1 MPGTHHYFRTAL
13 RFPKRSTPTL
23 RTIKTSSV
31 VGGLISLL
39 QAVIWAGTWH
49 TAVWVV
55 LTLGWFTQT
64 YYAAKEIRRRAG
76 EAPGPHP

>member
-13 RFPKRSTPTL
+13 RFPKRDTAAL
-23 RTIKTSSV
+23 RWIRTFSI
-31 VGGLISLL
+31 VGGVLSLL
-39 QAVIWAGTWH
+39 QALTWLGTWH
-49 TAVWVV
+49 TAVAV
-55 LTLGWFTQT
+55 LLALAWFTQT